1 MQLLQNDVDTLKCEN
16 DIRQQNLK
24 ALFFISYDK
33 YFQSKSFPPKK
44 VGFFFF
50 FF

>member
-24 ALFFISYDK
+24 AFFYKLWQIL
-33 YFQSKSFPPKK
+33 SK
-44 VGFFFF
+44 
-50 FF
+50 